1 MILRLLPCYEGA
13 SYLGRHTPFHFLDG
27 SMTAEAMEGFLVA
40 LFDYGKEGDEQTP
53 AALPQIVRGLLA
65 REEQI
70 LPGGLMVIKGDYI
83 IEPSCCCGL
92 EDWREWYWALE
103 GDGSPWL
110 GHDPSPAAEPLP
122 SGVLL
127 HTDMDN
133 EAEDETLPITYE
145 ELAAALEKAEETFN
159 EFSLRLETWL
169 TEISGTEGRALAVKI
184 CDWFR
189 IGPDH
194 A

>member
-1 MILRLLPCYEGA
+1 
-13 SYLGRHTPFHFLDG
+13 
-27 SMTAEAMEGFLVA
+27 
-40 LFDYGKEGDEQTP
+40 
-53 AALPQIVRGLLA
+53 
-65 REEQI
+65 
-70 LPGGLMVIKGDYI
+70 
-83 IEPSCCCGL
+83 
-92 EDWREWYWALE
+92 
-103 GDGSPWL
+103 
-110 GHDPSPAAEPLP
+110 
-122 SGVLL
+122 
-127 HTDMDN
+127 MDN

>member
-13 SYLGRHTPFHFLDG
+13 SYAGRHTPFHILDG
-27 SMTAEAMEGFLVA
+27 NMTPDALAAFLVA
-40 LFDYGKEGDEQTP
+40 LHDYGKEGDEETP
-53 AALPQIVRGLLA
+53 ADLADLVRGLLA

-70 LPGGLMVIKGDYI
+70 LPGGLIVIKGDYI

-103 GDGSPWL
+103 GDSTPWL
-110 GHDPSPAAEPLP
+110 GHAPSPGAEPLP

-169 TEISGTEGRALAVKI
+169 AETAGAEGRILAVKI